1 MTAFTIFV
9 FGGMSTEV
17 ALRCGVTRASQP
29 QPAPDGVEMQ
39 PEMQPETQSRQTE
52 MQSREK
58 RASLAADAAAAAEGW
73 LRPGGW
79 AEGWGFGPVGA
90 AGRTDLLGR
99 DEGEDEGEGA
109 ASDEGADEGRPQAR
123 NNSGR
128 LPLGLL
134 AGGEHAMDHARR
146 PRGAARRPCS
156 LPRWLGAAIA
166 LVAVFALG
174 TASGRPPMCAAPEPA
189 LPSERANER
198 TKSGHAITNASTP
211 ESGVSREGAP
221 RRSAPDET
229 PRASH
234 AEHSAR
240 VQRENGPTPADS
252 HPALHEHEHHHEK
265 KSNGENASQHHPHE
279 GHGKVAD
286 GPPPAGHT
294 RFRIR

>member
-17 ALRCGVTRASQP
+17 AFRCGVTRASQP

-39 PEMQPETQSRQTE
+39 PEMQTE
-52 MQSREK
+52 MPSREK
-58 RASLAADAAAAAEGW
+58 LSSPAAGAAAAAEGW

-90 AGRTDLLGR
+90 PGRTDLLSR
-99 DEGEDEGEGA
+99 DEGEDEGEGEGEGE
-109 ASDEGADEGRPQAR
+109 DEGEGADEGRPQVR
-123 NNSGR
+123 NKSGR

-134 AGGEHAMDHARR
+134 TGAEHATDHARQ

-156 LPRWLGAAIA
+156 LPRSLAAAIA

-174 TASGRPPMCAAPEPA
+174 TSFGRPAMCAAPQPA
-189 LPSERANER
+189 LPNERTNER
-198 TKSGHAITNASTP
+198 TKSGHANANASTP
-211 ESGVSREGAP
+211 ESGVSREGGP
-221 RRSAPDET
+221 RRPAPDET

-234 AEHSAR
+234 ADHSAR

-252 HPALHEHEHHHEK
+252 HPAPHEHEHHHEK
-265 KSNGENASQHHPHE
+265 KSNGENSSQHQPHE

-286 GPPPAGHT
+286 GPSVT
-294 RFRIR
+294 RFR